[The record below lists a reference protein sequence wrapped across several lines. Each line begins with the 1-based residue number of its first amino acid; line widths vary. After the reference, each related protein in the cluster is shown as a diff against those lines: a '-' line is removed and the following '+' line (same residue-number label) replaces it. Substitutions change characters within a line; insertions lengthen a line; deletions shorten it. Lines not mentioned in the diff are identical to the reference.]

1 MKEQSK
7 IPTSKVQRAVSLVS
21 TGAKIGGNYLKHYAK
36 KTFNSELTKDE
47 LHTDNA
53 EDIYNSLSKLKGS
66 ALKVAQML
74 SMDKAFLPKQYS
86 DKFTM
91 AQYQA
96 PPLSGP
102 LVVKTFTKHFG
113 KTPQEIFDTFN
124 IAAKNAASM
133 GQVHEA
139 TKNGKKLA
147 VKIQYPGVGDSIQSD
162 LKMVKPIALRMFGMN
177 EMELDRYFI
186 EVEDKL
192 LEETDY
198 DLELKRS
205 VEISEQCE
213 HIANINFPK
222 YYKEYSSLKIITM
235 DWLGGK
241 HLNEFLATNPSQ
253 EVRNRIGQALWDF
266 FDYQVHTLKAV
277 HADPHPGNFLM
288 TEEGIVNVIDFG
300 CVKEIP
306 KDFYLDFFA
315 LTIPEIRYDKEVM
328 VNVMKKLEMLYDTDS
343 SVEQE
348 FYYTIFIELNRLI
361 ARPFEYE
368 EFDFGD
374 DAYMASIY
382 AKGEELSKNDQL
394 RKSKE
399 ARGSH
404 HSLYINRTFFG
415 MYSILNQLKAN
426 IKTGTGPW
434 KEVIIEHH
442 LGSKLTV

>member
-36 KTFNSELTKDE
+36 KTLNPELTKDE

-74 SMDKAFLPKQYS
+74 SMDKAFLPKQYA

-102 LVVKTFTKHFG
+102 LVVKTFTKHLG
-113 KTPQEIFDTFN
+113 KIPQEIFDTFN
-124 IAAKNAASM
+124 ISAKNAASM

-139 TKNGKKLA
+139 TKDGKKLA
-147 VKIQYPGVGDSIQSD
+147 VKVQYPGVGDSIKSD

-205 VEISEQCE
+205 IEISEQCG
-213 HIANINFPK
+213 HIENINFPK
-222 YYKEYSSLKIITM
+222 YYKQYSSSRILTM
-235 DWLGGK
+235 DWLEGK
-241 HLNEFLATNPSQ
+241 HLNEFLVTNPTQ
-253 EVRNRIGQALWDF
+253 EVRNKIGQALWDF

-288 TEEGIVNVIDFG
+288 TSEGTVNVIDFG

-306 KDFYLDFFA
+306 HDFYLDFFA
-315 LTIPEIRYDKEVM
+315 LTLPEIRYDKAAM
-328 VNVMKKLEMLYDTDS
+328 VNVMKKVEMLYDSDS
-343 SVEQE
+343 AAEQE
-348 FYYTIFIELNRLI
+348 FYYNIFIEMNTLI

-374 DAYMASIY
+374 DAYIGAIY
-382 AKGEELSKNDQL
+382 AKGDELSKNEQL

-415 MYSILNQLKAN
+415 LYSILNQLKAK

-434 KEVIIEHH
+434 KEDIIQHH
-442 LGSKLTV
+442 LGSKISA